1 MVKMD
6 SLQKKIENLIQV
18 EINKAKLDK
27 DDILTLVEVGA
38 IQRDIN
44 LVIDVVAQQ
53 IRDKAKLG
61 TEIENMLDTDLEDE
75 WKRVAEIQ
83 WVKLDDVLG
92 LLVEKQGEK

>member
-1 MVKMD
+1 MD